1 MTQKEA
7 SEKMPRLDKKKKKF
21 PSWLSGK
28 EPDWYP

>member
-21 PSWLSGK
+21 PPWL
-28 EPDWYP
+28 PCAAVPTID